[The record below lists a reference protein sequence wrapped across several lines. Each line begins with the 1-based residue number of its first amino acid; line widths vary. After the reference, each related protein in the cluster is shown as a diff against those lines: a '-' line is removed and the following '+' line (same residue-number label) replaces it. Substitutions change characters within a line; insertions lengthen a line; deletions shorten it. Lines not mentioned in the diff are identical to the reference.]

1 MKQIFL
7 LSFIIILSSCATTR
21 KNRTVVLFKNNL
33 QSDTAY
39 VNLTTKE
46 IKYK

>member
-1 MKQIFL
+1 MKQILL